1 MLQIHQ
7 VQAFSDN
14 YIWLISDGVSAWAV
28 DPGDAHP
35 VIEFLDARK
44 LSLSGILLTHWHGDH
59 QGGVEDLCSR
69 YDQIQ
74 VIGSHKALKGP
85 SRPVSEGDT
94 VDVLG
99 ATFSVIEVPGHTL
112 DHVAFFSD
120 SSLFDSP
127 VAFTGDTLFVAGC
140 GRLFEGTAE
149 NMYQSLQKLNAL
161 PESTSIYCAHEYT
174 LANLKYA
181 VVAEPDN
188 SDIQGRLAS
197 VEKLRS
203 QELSTVP
210 TTLAMER
217 LTNPFLR
224 ARDSSELAAR
234 RLQKDN
240 F

>member
-1 MLQIHQ
+1 MLQIHPI
-7 VQAFSDN
+7 QAFTDN
-14 YIWLISDGVSAWAV
+14 YIWMISDGKTAWVV
-28 DPGDAHP
+28 DPGDATP
-35 VIEFLDARK
+35 VLAFLEANS

-69 YDQIQ
+69 YDDIQ
-74 VIGSHKALKGP
+74 VIGSNKVLKGP
-85 SRPVSEGDT
+85 SRSVSEGDE

-99 ATFSVIEVPGHTL
+99 ATFKVIEVPGHTL

-120 SSLFDSP
+120 STLFQSP

-149 NMYQSLQKLNAL
+149 DMYKSLQKLNAL
-161 PESTSIYCAHEYT
+161 PENTSIYCAHEYT

-181 VVAEPDN
+181 AFAEPDN
-188 SDIQGRLAS
+188 SDIQSRLGS

-203 QELSTVP
+203 HEISTVP
-210 TTLAMER
+210 TTLLMER

-224 ARDSSELAAR
+224 AKDSSELAAR
-234 RLQKDN
+234 RLQKDK

>member
-1 MLQIHQ
+1 MLQVHR
-7 VQAFSDN
+7 VHAFSDN
-14 YIWLISDGVSAWAV
+14 YIWVISDGVSAWAV
-28 DPGDAHP
+28 DPGDAVP
-35 VIEFLDARK
+35 VVEFLNMHG
-44 LSLSGILLTHWHGDH
+44 LTLSGILLTHWHGDH
-59 QGGVEDLCSR
+59 QGGVEELCSH
-69 YDQIQ
+69 YDGIQ
-74 VIGSHKALKGP
+74 VVGSNKALKGP
-85 SRPVSEGDT
+85 SRPISEGET

-99 ATFSVIEVPGHTL
+99 ATFKTLEVPGHTL

-120 SSLFDSP
+120 SPLFETP

-140 GRLFEGTAE
+140 GRLFEGTAD
-149 NMYQSLQKLNAL
+149 NMFESLQKLNAL
-161 PESTSIYCAHEYT
+161 PENTSIYCAHEYT

-181 VVAEPDN
+181 AFAEPDN
-188 SDIQGRLAS
+188 ADVQSRLAL

-203 QELSTVP
+203 QDVSTVP
-210 TTLAMER
+210 TTLLMER

>member
-14 YIWLISDGVSAWAV
+14 YIWIISDGTSAWVV
-28 DPGDAHP
+28 DPGDSVP
-35 VIEFLDARK
+35 VIAFLDRHQ

-59 QGGVEDLCSR
+59 QGGVEDLRSR
-69 YDQIQ
+69 YGECR
-74 VIGSHKALKGP
+74 VIGSNKTLKGP
-85 SRPVSEGDT
+85 SRAVSEGQII
-94 VDVLG
+94 DVLG
-99 ATFSVIEVPGHTL
+99 AAFRVIEVPGHTL

-120 SSLFDSP
+120 SKLLESP

-140 GRLFEGTAE
+140 GRLFEGTPE
-149 NMYQSLQKLNAL
+149 DMYGSLQKLNTL
-161 PESTSIYCAHEYT
+161 PENTSIYCAHEYT

-181 VVAEPDN
+181 VVAEPEN
-188 SDIQGRLAS
+188 PDIQRRLVS
-197 VEKLRS
+197 VEKLRT
-203 QELSTVP
+203 QDISTVP
-210 TTLAMER
+210 TTLFMER

-224 ARDSSELAAR
+224 SRDSSELAAR

>member
-1 MLQIHQ
+1 MLQVHQ

-14 YIWLISDGVSAWAV
+14 YIWLISDGISAWAV
-28 DPGDAHP
+28 DPGDALP
-35 VIEFLDARK
+35 VIEFLNRHQ

-69 YDQIQ
+69 YGQIQ
-74 VIGSHKALKGP
+74 VIGSKKALKGP
-85 SRPVSEGDT
+85 SNPVSEGDSIE
-94 VDVLG
+94 VLG
-99 ATFSVIEVPGHTL
+99 ASFTVIEVPGHTL

-120 SSLFDSP
+120 SALFDSP
-127 VAFTGDTLFVAGC
+127 IAFTGDTLFVAGC

-149 NMYQSLQKLNAL
+149 NMHESLQKLNDL
-161 PESTSIYCAHEYT
+161 PENTSIYCAHEYT

-181 VVAEPDN
+181 AFAEPDN
-188 SDIQGRLAS
+188 SHIQSRLAA
-197 VEKLRS
+197 VEKLRA
-203 QELSTVP
+203 QEISTVP

-224 ARDSSELAAR
+224 AKDSSELAAR